1 LGQNISDN
9 VSSKV
14 SQEQRKLLDA
24 KKRNREALARSNV
37 LRSQAN
43 LATNQA
49 NRFAL
54 EKQAINADIDAARAN
69 LESARS
75 RITIITARQNA
86 QQLALAQQTA
96 PIMRLM
102 GALENL
108 TRKPTSL
115 MILQPQSLDDY
126 VHVRAIMASVQPKI
140 TKQTESLREQID
152 LQKNLR
158 QQQNIALESLR
169 KAQKELSSQQESLTR
184 LEAINRNNAG
194 TINADAAAEF
204 EKAIAAGER
213 ARDIVEN
220 IDNIQENEEVLAA
233 LSVISGPKLNIDD
246 YAPNINNS
254 AGSNNKKPAYTLP
267 SKAQIISGFGE
278 LSENGYREKGIT
290 ISLPSAEPIRAPASG
305 TIKHAGIYRNFGH
318 IVIIEHGGGWAT
330 LITNMQSLNVFEDQ
344 NVRQGSIIG
353 TVKASGDEILI
364 ELRRNGRPMDIL
376 ALVSR

>member
-1 LGQNISDN
+1 MGQNISDN